1 MLHYR
6 KLKIMLLMLLTCVIA
21 KAQLEHGKV
30 YNFVNVANSG
40 QSMAMFSSDR
50 ISIKATD
57 QSDYGQLWYVT
68 QNSDDS
74 YSLRNLSS
82 GRYLRSSN
90 GRSSL
95 WTMVKEDNVDANCK
109 FSCVSAGSG
118 YTLRATNTE
127 DGYHYMHYGVNNGGV
142 VCWNMSADAT
152 LWTMN
157 VVNVSDEELEANWNE
172 LALIDPN
179 EVTMTTYNEALGNL
193 FSDKACTTLK
203 KSFTSENAVKAD
215 ADYKKLPATLQQMVL
230 KVYNNSWAEDNSD
243 SSKPDWDASYAKKYR
258 VQLYEPYNN
267 AGAAAEA
274 LGLNAHTNLN
284 NPTGIFSNNRE
295 ALYVI
300 VEGTIKEGS
309 DLYLASY
316 TGHGKLGNP
325 YNEGVQLKE
334 GLNVVPSFGDGIN
347 YCINYVVHTFDTE
360 DGKRGNDAKARKLS
374 DYAPLKIHIEGGY
387 INGYWNKVGDD
398 LYGEG
403 DKNDDWD
410 YIAARATQTDV
421 TVLGKY
427 ITLQFPLNDA
437 DTEGNRGLGFYY
449 TGKDIIEQS
458 IDEWDKVMM
467 WERIVL
473 GVLDKETTEAEAKK
487 SPYSDKPYVFE
498 YTGDDTDGFE
508 SGYGDYYNVH
518 GLSFGVGGDSYMYGS
533 WDHCGYHYGTM
544 QSVMV
549 DILTSAGS
557 HWGPGHEIGHQHQ
570 NLLTVNGLTEV
581 TNNLFANIV
590 LWYYGETTSRVNG
603 DNGALSNVLA
613 QYNTEGADFFSN
625 NIWAQTH
632 MYYKLFLYYHIL
644 GHNTKFYPKLFEMLR
659 HEPMSAGYEQAGATT
674 ILHFYKKCCE
684 AAGEDLTEFFRAY
697 GFFEVMNKRLVGD
710 YSNSEYTQSQKD
722 IDEAI
727 AYVKAKGYEENISVL
742 FINDATG
749 DEIVSHKGNTLALYD
764 GNATAELG
772 SYASFDEV
780 ANTGYT
786 YSVSGN
792 TVTMEGS
799 GGVGFAIYNEKGE
812 IIAFSDKK
820 SFTVSNEVA
829 ASIAE
834 GEVVFAV
841 INSDNSVSVPMN
853 IMASDDTSAKYA
865 VLGELLASA
874 QAIVDLSDNTGTKLG
889 FYRTD
894 AIAALIAA
902 YNKAK
907 TVYDNRIVASYSA
920 VFDMLYREYVDV
932 VNNEYARIG
941 LVEGNVYRLVNK
953 AYPELSMSINNSGM
967 LGETTDESSDAQR
980 WYFESSGTE
989 GSYYLKNKS
998 TQTYP
1003 GQAPWGS
1010 YVSSSATTTTDAHV
1024 YRLSDMGNGAWAL
1037 VGGYS
1042 LHCSASQS
1050 NRIVG
1055 WESGANASQW
1065 YITSVESDQ
1074 TAEALYNLQVLI
1086 EQTEALIDEVGS
1098 VDASGSTPLVLT
1110 ESNYYCNAE
1119 CKDTRY
1125 GDQFTSYSVL
1135 CDNNSGTF
1143 LHTDYSSQAPAEDH
1157 YIRIDV
1163 GSGNKLQMFN
1173 LNYRTR
1179 KEGNLCAPTKV
1190 VVEVSNDATSWLALC
1205 DITSGLPD
1213 TNDASH
1219 IFANLGNGVA
1229 YRYVRMRVYGNS
1241 TGQKANERF
1250 YFIVSEL
1257 GLSRINYVETPNDAY
1272 ASIASGKMLDAFN
1285 AALTAKGV
1293 IATTATG
1300 EYESAYNTLQA
1311 AYDALLA
1318 ARDAVNETALN
1329 AKKTELQS
1337 LIDITNSLISE
1348 LGTITLL
1355 QGAELPLSTTAGEGI
1370 YYLTDGPSEPKEGN
1384 LGNLL
1389 DDDVNTFYVSN
1400 WNAQNSHPY
1409 LQVQLPE
1416 GKELSE
1422 FVFTFTSRNNGNA
1435 PTPTIIIVSGSN
1447 DGITFTPIETF
1458 TKDTNEFP
1466 EPANGGSNKA
1476 VKWTSPR
1483 ITSSTTYKYLRFTV
1497 TESDRSSGNETDSN
1511 GFYHFGISEFG
1522 LNSVDGYSVVLFDNA
1537 DNVTETQLLEA
1548 YHELVSAQKVMI
1560 YGTTEYHLQKAID
1573 KLQAK
1578 YNLLVATQEETIT
1591 ISSVGYSTLYLDYP
1605 VYIPE
1610 GVEIYVMSGIEG
1622 DYATLKRIEGVLPAN
1637 NGVILRNAGTYT
1649 FKRATEP
1656 ATPVES
1662 NLLSGTAET
1671 IATNSVDGVVYTL
1684 QKNENGGVVFRRYNG
1699 DNLNAKKAY
1708 LVLSDSSEAQALRIR
1723 FADEEVTSIDNA
1735 ASENGVGLDIVYD
1748 LQGRRVVT
1756 PGKGV
1761 YIVNGKKMVIK

>member
-1 MLHYR
+1 
-6 KLKIMLLMLLTCVIA
+6 MLLMLLTCVIA

-398 LYGEG
+398 LYVP
-403 DKNDDWD
+403 DKASDWD
-410 YIAARATQTDV
+410 YIEARATQTDV

-427 ITLQFPLNDA
+427 IVLQFPLNDV
-437 DTEGNRGLGFYY
+437 DTEGNKGLAYY
-449 TGKDIIEQS
+449 FNERVSIEEC
-458 IDEWDKVMM
+458 INEWDNVMM

-473 GVLDKETTEAEAKK
+473 GMLDRETTEAEAKK
-487 SPYSDKPYVFE
+487 SPYSDKPYVFD
-498 YTGDDTDGFE
+498 YIGDDTDGFE

-518 GLSFGVGGDSYMYGS
+518 GLSFGVGGDNYMYGS
-533 WDHCGYHYGTM
+533 WDHCGYHYNTM
-544 QSVMV
+544 QSIMV
-549 DILTSAGS
+549 DILKSAGS

-570 NLLTVNGLTEV
+570 KLLTVNGLTEV

-590 LWYYGETTSRVNG
+590 LWYFGETTSRVNG
-603 DNGALSNVLA
+603 TEGSLSNVLE
-613 QYNTEGADFFSN
+613 QYNAEGADFFSN

-632 MYYKLFLYYHIL
+632 MYYKLFLYYHVL
-644 GHNTKFYPKLFEMLR
+644 GHNPKFYPKLFEMLR
-659 HEPMSAGYEQAGATT
+659 HDPMTAGYEQAGATT

-684 AAGEDLTEFFRAY
+684 AAGEDLTELFRAY

-907 TVYDNRIVASYSA
+907 TVYDNKTESA
-920 VFDMLYREYVDV
+920 YLAVYDVLYREYVDV

-1003 GQAPWGS
+1003 GQAPWGR

-1163 GSGNKLQMFN
+1163 GSGNELQMFN

-1272 ASIASGKMLDAFN
+1272 ASIASGKILDAFN

-1293 IATTATG
+1293 IATTAIG
-1300 EYESAYNTLQA
+1300 EYESAYNTLKTK
-1311 AYDALLA
+1311 YDALLA
-1318 ARDAVNETALN
+1318 ARDAVDAATLDT
-1329 AKKTELQS
+1329 KKAELQS
-1337 LIDITNSLISE
+1337 WIDKTTSLLAACGTVNYIAAVDKEVTGLQTTNENGDYYVWTNAQSTKEGPISGLVDGYYGSSYTDSQYYFHTAYSGETTTDGLDHHFTINLGKGNALSVFKFTYRNRTNAGTGFPAEIVVYGSVDGSTYDE
-1348 LGTITLL
+1348 LITLNDMT
-1355 QGAELPLSTTAGEGI
+1355 ANSTTV
-1370 YYLTDGPSEPKEGN
+1370 Y
-1384 LGNLL
+1384 
-1389 DDDVNTFYVSN
+1389 
-1400 WNAQNSHPY
+1400 
-1409 LQVQLPE
+1409 
-1416 GKELSE
+1416 
-1422 FVFTFTSRNNGNA
+1422 
-1435 PTPTIIIVSGSN
+1435 
-1447 DGITFTPIETF
+1447 
-1458 TKDTNEFP
+1458 
-1466 EPANGGSNKA
+1466 
-1476 VKWTSPR
+1476 TSP
-1483 ITSSTTYKYLRFTV
+1483 IIEADKEYAYLRFMV
-1497 TESDRSSGNETDSN
+1497 TKRSGNKGYFHMAEFDLYARISSRYTVEPSMGAAIDSLVIATYIEN
-1511 GFYHFGISEFG
+1511 Q
-1522 LNSVDGYSVVLFDNA
+1522 NA
-1537 DNVTETQLLEA
+1537 QE
-1548 YHELVSAQKVMI
+1548 VMT
-1560 YGTTEYHLQKAID
+1560 YATTEYQLQKAID

-1578 YNLLVATQEETIT
+1578 YNLLVATQEETVT

-1605 VYIPE
+1605 VTIPE
-1610 GVEIYVMSGIEG
+1610 GVEVYVMSGIEG